1 MKRFLFSIALSLC
14 VMLSWAQ
21 FSGSGSGTSSDP
33 YLIFYADQLQQVR
46 NYLDQSG
53 VYFKLMSNID
63 LTQWLTNNNPGQGWE
78 PIGTSSAPFKG
89 VFDGNNKKLTGF
101 SINRTTDYVGL
112 FGYTSSATIK
122 NLTIEGD
129 VKGGSYTGA
138 FVGYADEGTLSNLVH
153 NGNTTGSS
161 STGGIAGYTSA
172 SISIASVTGN
182 VTGTQYTGGVVGEA
196 NSGTLSSLTY
206 SGIVQGTSSV
216 GGIVGRAIASTISN
230 CQVSQKITGSGDI
243 VGGVCGSAEERTTVS
258 DVKSY
263 STVEGVDCV
272 GGIIGQSC
280 GGVPDYIRDCLC
292 FGDVTGRNYV
302 AGIIGDINN
311 TMPEAPVDSFYVYE
325 KNSGSSYCDPFYY
338 RSWSTTGSSSSQGK
352 VEKNCFIGNIHASG
366 NYVAGIIGRS
376 TSGQSWSRSSS
387 NRSFYPTSY
396 SGPITHSST
405 EYFYFKKI
413 HGSTWEKITLNRRD
427 KIYLSEYIC
436 SLRILSINDCYS
448 SGNIEGQQYVG
459 GITGTAQGV
468 DIHNNYSSASIS
480 GTANVGG
487 IAGKAD
493 NINISAYSEVVYS
506 SLKSNMVIS
515 PTISATSN
523 VGRIYGSTVSGNTIG
538 TNGNAAEDNRAL
550 YNTRV
555 IISGVTQ
562 TIEDNAQNGVNN
574 GDAYFKL
581 KANYVSHGW
590 DFNSNWTNQETET
603 YPYKPW
609 QTAPPTIPT
618 APISGATSIEGQSV
632 DGGTVYLTIGDGEQQ
647 AVECNG
653 TSWTLS
659 NLAPLKSGQE
669 IKFYAKRASKEASY
683 INSTFVK
690 FPGSG
695 TESDPWL
702 VYTADDLQGVFKSGY
717 YKQMNDIDLTTW
729 INENNSTGGWVPVGF
744 DGLGST
750 YYDGDNHA
758 ITGLWVNGTAEN
770 TGLFSSLSNTTIK
783 NLSIT
788 ATSRKVKGG
797 NNTAILVGKLSNGT
811 LQNVT
816 VTGNVQGSG
825 TVGGVVGTATSTTFS
840 DISYEGS
847 AILSSGTHLGGIAG
861 NATDGSMT
869 DCQSQATLT
878 CNSTETGTA
887 YIGGLVGIT
896 SGSITSG
903 IANGNIT
910 SKKPSA
916 YIGGLAGHTTNNITT
931 SKANVSTTS
940 SGANCIIGGL
950 VGKSASVLTQNNAIG
965 SINAS
970 GTATNAGGLVG
981 ELTSSGTITNCY
993 ARTDVTAVQYAAG
1006 LVAYNYGKVNKCY
1019 ASGNVNSTSYGS
1031 GLIGYNDG
1039 SSAKTT
1045 NCVALGTIVN
1055 VSNQSGWGFRVLG
1068 GFKNGATTPDES
1080 NYAWNGMQISVN
1092 GIPKSIEDNILDAQ
1106 SLTTTETK
1114 QQDTYD
1120 ALYWDFSNIWVIE
1133 EGNNYPILQWEAVTP
1148 VNPIETITFANTN
1161 VKALCV
1167 ANWDANGDGEL
1178 SEAEAAAV
1186 TNLGEV
1192 FRGNTEITSFDELQ
1206 YFTGLT
1212 SIGNS
1217 AFYGC
1222 SGLTS
1227 VTIPNCVTSIGDYT
1241 FLGCSSL
1248 TSVTIPNSVT
1258 SLGTSAFLGC
1268 SSLTTIT
1275 IPNSVTS
1282 IGQSVFWNC
1291 CGLTSVN
1298 VESGNAVYDSRDNCN
1313 AIIETNTNTLIVGC
1327 LNTIIPNSVTSIGN
1341 SAFYGCSALTSIT
1354 IPNSVTS
1361 IGNFAFYGCSSLTSI
1376 TIPNSVTSIGCSAF
1390 SGCSGLTSVNVESSN
1405 AVYDSR
1411 DNCNAII
1418 ETNTNTLI
1426 VGCLN
1431 TIIPNSVTS
1440 IGYDAFG
1447 SCSSLTS
1454 ITIPSSVTSI
1464 GNSAFYGCSA
1474 LTSVTIP
1481 NSVTSIEG
1489 YAFEDCSALTS
1500 VLAEMETPFALGS
1513 DAFINIGS
1521 SCVLTV
1527 PYGTRDAYI
1536 AAGWTEDIF
1545 KGGVVEREIGDLTYL
1560 IVNPHFADGTTG
1572 WTGDVTNVSYNCC
1585 ERWSMSCDIHQTVQL
1600 PNGWYRL
1607 KYKAF
1612 QRPGLEGSSTVYNDY
1627 IAGTRNSFAV
1637 MYANNVEKD
1646 IKHICDEMQP
1656 SKLNNRDVQVGSY
1669 YIPNTMEGARAYFDA
1684 GLYVDSLDVEVTDG
1698 TLTIGVRGDYLYSGQ
1713 WIIFS
1718 DFELLQLNDIVENI
1732 TFADANVK
1740 ALCVAN
1746 WDTNGDGELSTTE
1759 ASAVTNL
1766 GNVFKNKT
1774 SITSFDELRYFTG
1787 LTSIRNNAFE
1797 GCSSLT
1803 SITIPNNV
1811 TSIGESAFYNCSSLA
1826 SIAIP
1831 ASVESI
1837 GIYAFSGNC
1846 SSLTSIEVADGNSVY
1861 DSRENCNAIIATA
1874 TNTLVAGC
1882 ENTIIPASVTS
1893 IGKGAFELRTG
1904 LTSIELPEGLTN
1916 IDDHAFKGSGLT
1928 SIVIPGNV
1936 TSIGIETFANCNNL
1950 TSLLIPNGAS
1960 VYTSSFSGCNNL
1972 KSINH
1977 WTNTSNDLY
1986 QFNTWSRENDGSGMT
2001 VPFIEVWRGAGK
2013 MLNNTTITHEPLTG
2027 LTPGNYTV
2035 TILARA
2041 YNEGNSTTYP
2051 SGFTFYANDASVALE
2066 DVGTTAVYSS
2076 EFNGLSTLVYA
2087 ELSIDCEVQADGI
2100 LNVGFQIENA
2110 VGDWFA
2116 FKNLEFS
2123 YNYNVEATSIVLNQ
2137 ETLVFTA
2144 EGQTTPLTATV
2155 APADAT
2161 DKSVIWSS
2169 SDETVAAVSSD
2180 GIVTAVGEGTATIT
2194 ATTNDGTN
2202 LTATCTV
2209 TVNIPADEPDT
2220 DISQI
2225 DNVVYMEHT
2234 EASAGTEQTLSIRMK
2249 NIAAIRGFQFTL
2261 HLPEG
2266 VTVVKDEDDYIIAEL
2281 AQDRLPAKDRHEIEA
2296 TEKQDGSIE
2305 FLVSSTRDQ
2314 TFTGNDGEIM
2324 TIAISIAD
2332 NVAAGDYP
2340 LTMTYVKLSESDI
2353 NNYYLTPYVK
2363 TTLTISDYMIGDING
2378 DNIVDIS
2385 DYIGVANYILGNPPT
2400 GFIEKAGDV
2409 NADGIIDISDYIGV
2423 ANIILYGSPYGRTDE
2438 SKLRTDMLDYVDM
2451 LDPQ

>member
-1 MKRFLFSIALSLC
+1 MKRFLFTTIASLC
-14 VMLSWAQ
+14 
-21 FSGSGSGTSSDP
+21 
-33 YLIFYADQLQQVR
+33 LI
-46 NYLDQSG
+46 
-53 VYFKLMSNID
+53 
-63 LTQWLTNNNPGQGWE
+63 
-78 PIGTSSAPFKG
+78 
-89 VFDGNNKKLTGF
+89 
-101 SINRTTDYVGL
+101 
-112 FGYTSSATIK
+112 
-122 NLTIEGD
+122 
-129 VKGGSYTGA
+129 GG
-138 FVGYADEGTLSNLVH
+138 H
-153 NGNTTGSS
+153 
-161 STGGIAGYTSA
+161 
-172 SISIASVTGN
+172 
-182 VTGTQYTGGVVGEA
+182 
-196 NSGTLSSLTY
+196 
-206 SGIVQGTSSV
+206 
-216 GGIVGRAIASTISN
+216 
-230 CQVSQKITGSGDI
+230 
-243 VGGVCGSAEERTTVS
+243 
-258 DVKSY
+258 
-263 STVEGVDCV
+263 
-272 GGIIGQSC
+272 
-280 GGVPDYIRDCLC
+280 
-292 FGDVTGRNYV
+292 
-302 AGIIGDINN
+302 
-311 TMPEAPVDSFYVYE
+311 
-325 KNSGSSYCDPFYY
+325 
-338 RSWSTTGSSSSQGK
+338 
-352 VEKNCFIGNIHASG
+352 
-366 NYVAGIIGRS
+366 
-376 TSGQSWSRSSS
+376 
-387 NRSFYPTSY
+387 
-396 SGPITHSST
+396 
-405 EYFYFKKI
+405 
-413 HGSTWEKITLNRRD
+413 
-427 KIYLSEYIC
+427 
-436 SLRILSINDCYS
+436 
-448 SGNIEGQQYVG
+448 
-459 GITGTAQGV
+459 
-468 DIHNNYSSASIS
+468 
-480 GTANVGG
+480 
-487 IAGKAD
+487 
-493 NINISAYSEVVYS
+493 
-506 SLKSNMVIS
+506 
-515 PTISATSN
+515 
-523 VGRIYGSTVSGNTIG
+523 
-538 TNGNAAEDNRAL
+538 
-550 YNTRV
+550 
-555 IISGVTQ
+555 
-562 TIEDNAQNGVNN
+562 AQN
-574 GDAYFKL
+574 
-581 KANYVSHGW
+581 
-590 DFNSNWTNQETET
+590 
-603 YPYKPW
+603 
-609 QTAPPTIPT
+609 
-618 APISGATSIEGQSV
+618 
-632 DGGTVYLTIGDGEQQ
+632 
-647 AVECNG
+647 
-653 TSWTLS
+653 
-659 NLAPLKSGQE
+659 
-669 IKFYAKRASKEASY
+669 
-683 INSTFVK
+683 
-690 FPGSG
+690 
-695 TESDPWL
+695 
-702 VYTADDLQGVFKSGY
+702 
-717 YKQMNDIDLTTW
+717 
-729 INENNSTGGWVPVGF
+729 
-744 DGLGST
+744 
-750 YYDGDNHA
+750 
-758 ITGLWVNGTAEN
+758 
-770 TGLFSSLSNTTIK
+770 
-783 NLSIT
+783 
-788 ATSRKVKGG
+788 
-797 NNTAILVGKLSNGT
+797 
-811 LQNVT
+811 
-816 VTGNVQGSG
+816 
-825 TVGGVVGTATSTTFS
+825 
-840 DISYEGS
+840 
-847 AILSSGTHLGGIAG
+847 
-861 NATDGSMT
+861 
-869 DCQSQATLT
+869 
-878 CNSTETGTA
+878 
-887 YIGGLVGIT
+887 
-896 SGSITSG
+896 
-903 IANGNIT
+903 
-910 SKKPSA
+910 
-916 YIGGLAGHTTNNITT
+916 
-931 SKANVSTTS
+931 
-940 SGANCIIGGL
+940 
-950 VGKSASVLTQNNAIG
+950 
-965 SINAS
+965 
-970 GTATNAGGLVG
+970 
-981 ELTSSGTITNCY
+981 
-993 ARTDVTAVQYAAG
+993 
-1006 LVAYNYGKVNKCY
+1006 
-1019 ASGNVNSTSYGS
+1019 
-1031 GLIGYNDG
+1031 
-1039 SSAKTT
+1039 
-1045 NCVALGTIVN
+1045 
-1055 VSNQSGWGFRVLG
+1055 
-1068 GFKNGATTPDES
+1068 
-1080 NYAWNGMQISVN
+1080 
-1092 GIPKSIEDNILDAQ
+1092 
-1106 SLTTTETK
+1106 
-1114 QQDTYD
+1114 
-1120 ALYWDFSNIWVIE
+1120 
-1133 EGNNYPILQWEAVTP
+1133 
-1148 VNPIETITFANTN
+1148 ITFADAN
-1161 VKALCV
+1161 VKSICV
-1167 ANWDANGDGEL
+1167 ANWDTNGDGEL

-1186 TNLGEV
+1186 TALGSEFYFNTSITSFDELQYFTGLTSIASYAFSGCRSLTSVIIPNSVTSIGDHAFYNCAGLAYITVEIGNTIYDSRDNCNAIVETSTNTLITGCKNTVIPSSVTSIASDAFGYCSSLTSITIPNNVTSIGDMAFFGCSRLPSITIPNSVTSIGRSAFQGCRNLSSITIPNSVTSIEDYAFNGCYNLTSVVSETEAPFNNDNFAFYGISDNCTLIVPAGTRDAYIAAGWTEDVFKGGIVENISFADANVRSICVAKWDTNGDGELNEAEAAAVTDLSRVFSWNTSITSFDELQYFTGLTSIGNWAFEGCSSLASITIPNSVTSIASDAFDGCSSLTSINIPNSVTSIGNSSFKDCIGLTSITIPGSVTSIDNFAFANCSALSSINLPNSITNLGESVFDYCFALTSVTLPENITVIKRGTFYHCTGLTSVTIPELVTEIHIDAFNGCTNLSTITIPNSVTSIGETAFQGCRSLTSITIPNSVTNIGEYAFSSCFHLTSVVSQTETPFNNDNFAFTSISSKCTLTVPAGTRDAYIAAGWTEDVFKGGIVENISFADAKVKALCVVNWDTNGDGELSEAEAAAVTDLGETFKGNTGITSFDELQYFTGLTVIGESAFEGCTNLASIILPQGLTWIRGNAFKNCTALTSIDLPVDLKDIGYFAFEQSGLTSLVIPEGMDIIQTNAFWKCANLVEVTWPADLTTINPYMFSNCTALETVTIPEGVTIIGEGAFRDCGSLTSVILPSSLTTIENSAFRESGLTSIEVPVGVKTIGYYAFNDCKNLTSVVLPEGITTFNNAVFAGCNNLTNVNWPSDLTTISPWTFSSCAFTSFTIPETVTEIGDHAFYNCNGLTEIIIPASVTSIGHNAFYECNNLKRINDWTTTSTDYFHFNSWSTEEDGSGITTPFIELWRGAGNMLNDATITHDPITGLTPGIYTATILVRFYNEANSTTYPSGVTFFANNASVKLSDVCMRSVYNSEFVGQSALLYGELSLDCTVGQDGVLNLGFQIEDAVGDWLAFKNLDFELKVKNIDFADTNVKALCVANWDTNGDGELSEAEAAAVTDLGEV
-1192 FRGNTEITSFDELQ
+1192 FKGITTIQTFDELQ

-1258 SLGTSAFLGC
+1258 SLGTSAFYGC

-1282 IGQSVFWNC
+1282 IGQYVFWNC

-1341 SAFYGCSALTSIT
+1341 SAFYGCS
-1354 IPNSVTS
+1354 
-1361 IGNFAFYGCSSLTSI
+1361 SLTSI
-1376 TIPNSVTSIGCSAF
+1376 TIPNSVTSIGSSAF
-1390 SGCSGLTSVNVESSN
+1390 SGCSGLTSVNVESGN

-1489 YAFEDCSALTS
+1489 FAFEDCSALTS
-1500 VLAEMETPFALGS
+1500 VVTEMEIPFAFGS
-1513 DAFINIGS
+1513 DAFS
-1521 SCVLTV
+1521 SISSKCTLTV
-1527 PYGTRDAYI
+1527 PAGTREAYI

-1545 KGGVVEREIGDLTYL
+1545 KGG
-1560 IVNPHFADGTTG
+1560 
-1572 WTGDVTNVSYNCC
+1572 
-1585 ERWSMSCDIHQTVQL
+1585 
-1600 PNGWYRL
+1600 
-1607 KYKAF
+1607 
-1612 QRPGLEGSSTVYNDY
+1612 
-1627 IAGTRNSFAV
+1627 
-1637 MYANNVEKD
+1637 
-1646 IKHICDEMQP
+1646 
-1656 SKLNNRDVQVGSY
+1656 
-1669 YIPNTMEGARAYFDA
+1669 
-1684 GLYVDSLDVEVTDG
+1684 
-1698 TLTIGVRGDYLYSGQ
+1698 
-1713 WIIFS
+1713 
-1718 DFELLQLNDIVENI
+1718 IVELISNI

-1774 SITSFDELRYFTG
+1774 SITSFDELQYFTG
-1787 LTSIRNNAFE
+1787 LTSIGNQAFN
-1797 GCSSLT
+1797 GCSNLT
-1803 SITIPNNV
+1803 SVTFPSSV
-1811 TSIGESAFYNCSSLA
+1811 TSIGESAFYDCSSLA

-1916 IDDHAFKGSGLT
+1916 IGDYAFKGSGLT
-1928 SIVIPGNV
+1928 SIVISENV

-2041 YNEGNSTTYP
+2041 YNEGNSTTNP

-2066 DVGTTAVYSS
+2066 DIGTTAVYSS

-2161 DKSVIWSS
+2161 DKSVTWTS
-2169 SDETVAAVSSD
+2169 SDETVATVSSD
-2180 GIVTAVGEGTATIT
+2180 GVVTAVGEGTATIT

-2353 NNYYLTPYVK
+2353 NSYYLTPYVK